1 MQLVCCHGCMTY
13 LSFPPQSTPEC
24 SRSLPK
30 NYTASSVMPSSAKKW
45 EDVSGVLFFGSFP
58 VVCYTGD
65 AIKHC
70 VLAVTRDSRSLGKKG
85 VKTSSLFCVVF
96 HSNGWQECGKAQ
108 WTDSARVSLNVQF
121 QFGSGHSLSHHPHL
135 WTEKTPTFTA
145 VYRKECLNVMAIFVS
160 FSCFNPWKTQT
171 GSKVL

>member
-1 MQLVCCHGCMTY
+1 MCCHFFPQNSHIPVYVAQCLKNIWLTNNLSTSKKSCVSLILPFCCIYTWYAAGCHGCMTY

-30 NYTASSVMPSSAKKW
+30 NYTASSVTPSSAKKW

-58 VVCYTGD
+58 VVCYIGD

-70 VLAVTRDSRSLGKKG
+70 VLAVTRENCSLGKKG

-96 HSNGWQECGKAQ
+96 HSNG
-108 WTDSARVSLNVQF
+108 
-121 QFGSGHSLSHHPHL
+121 
-135 WTEKTPTFTA
+135 
-145 VYRKECLNVMAIFVS
+145 
-160 FSCFNPWKTQT
+160 
-171 GSKVL
+171 